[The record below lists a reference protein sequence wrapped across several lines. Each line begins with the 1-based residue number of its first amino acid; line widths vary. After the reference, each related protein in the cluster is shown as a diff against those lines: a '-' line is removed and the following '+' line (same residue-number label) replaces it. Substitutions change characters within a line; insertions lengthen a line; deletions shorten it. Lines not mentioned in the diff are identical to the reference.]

1 MKITHTSIF
10 TNSLL
15 VTVILS
21 LSVCGCYDP
30 TQDSVDAGSGTAK
43 KEQQVEVADSDLEF
57 SLDSDN
63 CDIKWTGS
71 NSAGMTPHG
80 FFYELAG
87 KIVVDGK
94 TKQLKHF
101 EVDIEMESV
110 KAMNAAL
117 TTKLKTKGFFQVD
130 EYPKSRF
137 AVTAVSE
144 PRDGDPEGTTQVLE
158 GNLQL
163 RDVTKSIKIPVAVN
177 VDEAKGVV
185 TLTSE
190 FKINRKD
197 YGVIYE
203 ISIEDALIRDEVLIN
218 LDIEAE
224 LKK

>member
-1 MKITHTSIF
+1 MNNTYSPIF
-10 TNSLL
+10 TVLL
-15 VTVILS
+15 LATVVLS
-21 LSVCGCYDP
+21 LTVCGCYDP
-30 TQDSVDAGSGTAK
+30 TQNSVDAGSGTAK
-43 KEQQVEVADSDLEF
+43 KEQQVEVTDGDLEF
-57 SLDSDN
+57 VIGVENS
-63 CDIKWTGS
+63 DIKWTGS
-71 NSAGMTPHG
+71 NSAGLSPHG
-80 FFYELAG
+80 FFFEFAG

-94 TKQLKHF
+94 TNQPKHF

-110 KAMNAAL
+110 KASSAAL
-117 TTKLKTKGFFQVD
+117 TPKLKTKGFFQVD

-177 VDEAKGVV
+177 VDEAKGIV

-197 YGVIYE
+197 YGVVYE
-203 ISIEDALIRDEVLIN
+203 NSIEDALIRDEVLVN